1 MFYLFS
7 PVVAVYAAAALIPAV
22 VLLVYIYRHDKIEKE
37 PAGLLA
43 LLLIVGGGA
52 SVVIA
57 LVGETVLQ
65 TVLDFVVN
73 YYNHYYLYNILLAFV
88 VVACVEEGGK
98 LLMLKLLSW
107 KNRNFNFLFDAV
119 VYSVFVSL
127 GFAAIENVKYVFAYG
142 LGVALSRAITA
153 VPAHMSFSVLM
164 GVFYGRA
171 KLCEVNGDQNLMKK
185 NLKLAY
191 LVPVFF
197 HGVYDACC
205 MIGSSTS
212 SLVFLG
218 FVIIMYIIVF
228 RLVKSASKY
237 DRPLV

>member
-1 MFYLFS
+1 M
-7 PVVAVYAAAALIPAV
+7 
-22 VLLVYIYRHDKIEKE
+22 
-37 PAGLLA
+37 
-43 LLLIVGGGA
+43 
-52 SVVIA
+52 
-57 LVGETVLQ
+57 
-65 TVLDFVVN
+65 
-73 YYNHYYLYNILLAFV
+73 
-88 VVACVEEGGK
+88 VVACVEEGSK

-107 KNRNFNFLFDAV
+107 KNPNFNFLFDAV

-127 GFAAIENVKYVFAYG
+127 GFAAIENVKYVFTYG
-142 LGVALSRAITA
+142 LGVALTRAITA
-153 VPAHMSFSVLM
+153 VPAHMSFAVLM

-171 KLCEVNGDQNLMKK
+171 KLCQVYGNQALMKR
-185 NLKLAY
+185 NLRLAF

-197 HGVYDACC
+197 HGFYDACC

>member
-1 MFYLFS
+1 ML
-7 PVVAVYAAAALIPAV
+7 
-22 VLLVYIYRHDKIEKE
+22 
-37 PAGLLA
+37 
-43 LLLIVGGGA
+43 
-52 SVVIA
+52 
-57 LVGETVLQ
+57 
-65 TVLDFVVN
+65 
-73 YYNHYYLYNILLAFV
+73 
-88 VVACVEEGGK
+88 

-107 KNRNFNFLFDAV
+107 KNPNFNFLFDAV

-127 GFAAIENVKYVFAYG
+127 GFAAIENVKYVFTYG
-142 LGVALSRAITA
+142 LGVALTRAITA

-171 KLCEVNGDQNLMKK
+171 KLCQVYGNQALMKK
-185 NLKLAY
+185 NLTLAF

-197 HGVYDACC
+197 HGFYDACC
-205 MIGSSTS
+205 MIGGSTS